1 MRCDDDGVKTRVADE
16 VKSYFNST
24 AISLDGSET
33 AEMLAVYLRDVPSRV
48 DGISIKELS
57 RDAEHRECELTG
69 RLVFDRRDTKVIA
82 LLASKDRAIQ
92 PRLETLEGK
101 TTFGAFL
108 RMLTRGF
115 SARVSYRIF
124 EGQDGSVELN
134 TLGVEPT
141 AP

>member
-1 MRCDDDGVKTRVADE
+1 
-16 VKSYFNST
+16 
-24 AISLDGSET
+24 
-33 AEMLAVYLRDVPSRV
+33 MLAVYLRDVPSRV